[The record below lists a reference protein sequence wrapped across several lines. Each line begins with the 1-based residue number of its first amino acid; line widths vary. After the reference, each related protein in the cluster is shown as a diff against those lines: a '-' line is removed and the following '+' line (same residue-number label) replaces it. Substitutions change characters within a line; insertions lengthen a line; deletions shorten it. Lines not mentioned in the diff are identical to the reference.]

1 MRGDITRMRSEL
13 AAVSAARD
21 AHLEEMRAFLR
32 TSAAERRRDEEA
44 ARARRAAA
52 ESNRVRA
59 SLAWA
64 SRAESARVAHRPPT
78 NPRADSESERP
89 VPQSRLGLVFDDAP
103 SDVGADAVRVALGL
117 PATTTTSEGD
127 EAAGR
132 RRAPHGNDADE
143 DEDTDEEA
151 SSLGRS
157 AVRLSSRQDGRLR
170 AQWDAWRRE
179 TMRTMERDAESKAR
193 AVVAARR
200 RDGGASRSGGGGG
213 GARARGSGRRRRR
226 RASPPPRRDWRR
238 SPPPPRDARR
248 RVSKIS
254 NEESTRK
261 WRRLSRRARV
271 DAGLA
276 IDAPS
281 RDARR
286 EATETVAR
294 DARRDAL
301 VAAAHAAKAA
311 ANAEATTWSEPALA
325 TPGKTR
331 RRDQDAAAN
340 VARDAS
346 HRAMTAML
354 ESRRLDDAADAVTET
369 EDEDDADA
377 EAERCFRADVLS
389 VETASKENDD
399 AFGETRDVGD
409 ANLAE
414 STACD
419 LVPIDVRAAA
429 LAIESESSADSIAR
443 APLAD
448 AADAARALAAS
459 PNPRSCGVD
468 ARVRVFRVATATS
481 RSLRLGGHAA

>member
-1 MRGDITRMRSEL
+1 
-13 AAVSAARD
+13 
-21 AHLEEMRAFLR
+21 
-32 TSAAERRRDEEA
+32 
-44 ARARRAAA
+44 
-52 ESNRVRA
+52 
-59 SLAWA
+59 
-64 SRAESARVAHRPPT
+64 
-78 NPRADSESERP
+78 
-89 VPQSRLGLVFDDAP
+89 
-103 SDVGADAVRVALGL
+103 
-117 PATTTTSEGD
+117 
-127 EAAGR
+127 
-132 RRAPHGNDADE
+132 
-143 DEDTDEEA
+143 
-151 SSLGRS
+151 
-157 AVRLSSRQDGRLR
+157 
-170 AQWDAWRRE
+170 
-179 TMRTMERDAESKAR
+179 MRTMERDAESKAR
-193 AVVAARR
+193 AAVAAAEEMAAHREAAAEAAER
-200 RDGGASRSGGGGG
+200 
-213 GARARGSGRRRRR
+213 RARLRETETEARVAAAEARLEALAAAAER
-226 RASPPPRRDWRR
+226 RAAEGVENLERR
-238 SPPPPRDARR
+238 
-248 RVSKIS
+248 IH
-254 NEESTRK
+254 EEVAAAE
-261 WRRLSRRARV
+261 RRARV

-429 LAIESESSADSIAR
+429 LAIESESGADSIAR

-459 PNPRSCGVD
+459 PNPRSAYSTPASVRLLRLQLRAVSVLVD
-468 ARVRVFRVATATS
+468 TQRRKHARRLAELRERHVEADVVARRRRTF
-481 RSLRLGGHAA
+481 SLR